1 MGVSVGRVKI
11 EGGKKGER
19 DRKTEGGRQ
28 RDAVQTRD
36 GGGRRQD
43 SGRDCTSR
51 DRRKPSLG
59 LHGLIHNMG
68 EISSYS
74 VPVRGTEP
82 NHTMLMPR
90 EVS

>member
-1 MGVSVGRVKI
+1 MKI

-19 DRKTEGGRQ
+19 QGERQKMGRQ

-36 GGGRRQD
+36 GGGGRQD
-43 SGRDCTSR
+43 SGRGCTAR

-68 EISSYS
+68 VISSYS
-74 VPVRGTEP
+74 VPVRGT
-82 NHTMLMPR
+82 
-90 EVS
+90 